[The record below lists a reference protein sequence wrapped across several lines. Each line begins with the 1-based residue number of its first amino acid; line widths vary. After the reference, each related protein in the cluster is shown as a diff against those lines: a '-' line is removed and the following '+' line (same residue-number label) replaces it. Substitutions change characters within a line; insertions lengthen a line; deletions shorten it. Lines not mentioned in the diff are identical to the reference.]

1 MRGPITSATALPP
14 SMGVLEM
21 RELFFPEL
29 RFYRLHKMARAIH
42 LDADLRKKFWENPEA
57 VMDEFGLTPEERELV
72 RSKDPVKMFNAGVM
86 PYAIFYLIW
95 EAEGWIFLPPEKQT
109 LYKEVSAS

>member
-21 RELFFPEL
+21 KELFFPEL

-42 LDADLRKKFWENPEA
+42 LDADLRKSSGRTLRPSWKSLVSP
-57 VMDEFGLTPEERELV
+57 PKRELV

-86 PYAIFYLIW
+86 PCAVLYLIW

>member
-42 LDADLRKKFWENPEA
+42 LDADLRKRFRENPEA
-57 VMDEFGLTPEERELV
+57 VMDEFGLTPEERAGTVQGSGEDV
-72 RSKDPVKMFNAGVM
+72 QRRSNALCHLLSDLRG
-86 PYAIFYLIW
+86 
-95 EAEGWIFLPPEKQT
+95 
-109 LYKEVSAS
+109 

>member
-1 MRGPITSATALPP
+1 
-14 SMGVLEM
+14 M

-42 LDADLRKKFWENPEA
+42 LSSDLRKRFREDPES
-57 VMDEFGLTPEERELV
+57 VMNEFGLTEEEKALV
-72 RSKDPVKMFNAGVM
+72 RSKDPVKMFNEGVM
-86 PYAIFYLIW
+86 AYAIFYLIW

-109 LYKEVSAS
+109 LYHEQPTVGAPGS